1 MNSDDGAPPPPWWQ
15 VVTVGRNP
23 RVTLVRLLVL
33 VALTFL
39 AFRYGF
45 VPIRV
50 TGISML
56 PSYRDGERR
65 WISPLAA
72 RIQGLHRG
80 DVVAV
85 ETSGRQLLYLKRVIG
100 LPGERVRIRNGTV
113 QINGEELEE
122 TYVAPDRAKWNWPTN
137 STERVLGPQEFF
149 VVGDNRGMA
158 MDAHYFGVAQRGRI
172 LGKLVR

>member
-1 MNSDDGAPPPPWWQ
+1 M
-15 VVTVGRNP
+15 GRNP
-23 RVTLVRLLVL
+23 RVTLLRLLAL

-56 PSYRDGERR
+56 PGYRDGERR

-72 RIQGLHRG
+72 RIQGLQRG
-80 DVVAV
+80 DVLAV
-85 ETSGRQLLYLKRVIG
+85 ESTGRQLLYLKRLVG
-100 LPGERVRIRNGTV
+100 LPGERVRIVNGVV
-113 QINGEELEE
+113 QINGEALEE
-122 TYVAPDRAKWNWPTN
+122 PYVAPDRAKWNWPTN
-137 STERVLGPQEFF
+137 SAERVLGPQEYF